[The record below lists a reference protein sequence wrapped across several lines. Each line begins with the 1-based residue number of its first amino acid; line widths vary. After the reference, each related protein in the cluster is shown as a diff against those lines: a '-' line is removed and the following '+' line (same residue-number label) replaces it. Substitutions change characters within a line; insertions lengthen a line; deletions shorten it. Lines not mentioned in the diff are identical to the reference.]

1 MRYLLLIGLLV
12 TGVNS
17 MAQDYN
23 VALIPDS
30 LKADADAVL
39 RNEYLEVHI
48 KSLEKTIVKHKYAI
62 TIFNEN
68 GAEYAGYSNSYDTK
82 SPLYDISGALYDATG
97 KKLRTVKRK
106 DIIDVSMQDGM
117 SLMLDDRIKA
127 HNFFYNVYPYTI
139 EYEEEQ
145 DIKGTYQLESWH
157 PVNGDKYGVQQSK
170 YKVIYPSN
178 YQLRYKEYNYTS
190 KPITTSDKEN
200 AITWELINYKPV
212 KRELFQPSL
221 DEVLPYIKVGPSDFI
236 RDGFTGSYRTWD
248 DYGKFQLKL
257 NSNRDILPDN
267 IKKDVHQIADG
278 LPTNEEKI
286 TALYNYLQKN
296 TRYISIQLGI
306 GGIQPFEAKYVAEKK
321 YGDCKALSNYM
332 VALLKEANIKANYVL
347 VKAGPEVKKGLD
359 ETFPAH
365 YSNHAIVC
373 VPNGKDSIWLE
384 CTDQDVSAGYMGTF
398 TGNRQV
404 LLIDEKGSYITNT
417 PSYKHTDNL
426 QLRTVTATV
435 DKDGNLQAEVKTH
448 FTGLSQ
454 EELHNLLHYYTP
466 EQRTKY
472 LNERISLP
480 TYKIEK
486 NDYKETK
493 ARIPAMDETL
503 IITSPNYAS
512 TSSKRLFITPNMF
525 NKSTT
530 RLSTDKPRKYD
541 LELSYP
547 FRDIDSVN
555 ITIPD
560 GYTVEALP
568 QNINLTNKF
577 GNYKVNYTVNGNTI
591 QLIRLKERIN
601 SRFPA
606 SDYEELAKFYETM
619 YKADRAKI
627 VFIKKEG

>member
-1 MRYLLLIGLLV
+1 M
-12 TGVNS
+12 
-17 MAQDYN
+17 
-23 VALIPDS
+23 
-30 LKADADAVL
+30 
-39 RNEYLEVHI
+39 
-48 KSLEKTIVKHKYAI
+48 
-62 TIFNEN
+62 NEN
-68 GAEYAGYSNSYDTK
+68 GAEYAEYQNWYDTK
-82 SPLYDISGALYDATG
+82 SPLYDISGTLYDEMG
-97 KKLRTVKRK
+97 KKLKTVKRK
-106 DIIDVSMQDGM
+106 DIVDQSMQDGM

-127 HNFFYNVYPYTI
+127 HNFYYNVYPYTI
-139 EYEEEQ
+139 EYEDEQ
-145 DIKGTYQLESWH
+145 ETKGTSFLQSWH
-157 PVNGDKYGVQQSK
+157 PVNGDKYAVQQSK
-170 YKVIYPSN
+170 YTIIYPAD
-178 YQLRYKEYNYTS
+178 YTIRYKEYNYTE
-190 KPITTSDKEN
+190 KPVTVSGKEN
-200 AITWELINYKPV
+200 SITWLLNNYKPLI
-212 KRELFQPSL
+212 RELNQPSL
-221 DEVLPYIKVGPSDFI
+221 NEILPYVMIGPTDFI
-236 RDGFTGSYRTWD
+236 KEGVTGSYRSWD

-332 VALLKEANIKANYVL
+332 VALLKEASIKANYVL
-347 VKAGPEVKKGLD
+347 VKAGQEVKKGLD

-373 VPNGKDSIWLE
+373 VPNGKDTIWLE
-384 CTDQDVSAGYMGTF
+384 CTDQDVSAGYMGAF

-404 LLIDEKGSYITNT
+404 LLIDEKGSYITST

-426 QLRTVTATV
+426 ELRTVTATV

-454 EELHNLLHYYTP
+454 ELQHSLLHTATP

-472 LNERISLP
+472 LNEVISLP

-486 NDYKETK
+486 SDYKETK
-493 ARIPAMDETL
+493 GYIPAMDETL

-512 TSSKRLFITPNMF
+512 TSGKRLFITPNMF
-525 NKSTT
+525 NKSTM
-530 RLSTDKPRKYD
+530 RLPTDKPRKYD
-541 LELSYP
+541 LELGHP

-568 QNINLTNKF
+568 QNVALSNKF
-577 GNYKVNYTVNGNTI
+577 GNYKVNYTVTANTI
-591 QLIRLKERIN
+591 QLVRLKERLN
-601 SRFPA
+601 SRFAA
-606 SDYEELAKFYETM
+606 SDYEALAKFYEAM
-619 YKADRAKI
+619 YKADRARI
-627 VFIKKEG
+627 VFVKKEG